1 MLQKQ
6 IQTFS
11 LESRQIMHLSQLLA
25 SEIIVPRFNQNI
37 YTLALYM
44 LIVNQHLLINFLISK
59 LFIPYVKYS
68 NILELDYFHISL
80 TYFSSVTTL
89 KQHTMPYMINKT

>member
-44 LIVNQHLLINFLISK
+44 LIVNQHLLISFLISK

-68 NILELDYFHISL
+68 NVLELDYFHISL

>member
-80 TYFSSVTTL
+80 IYFSSVTTL